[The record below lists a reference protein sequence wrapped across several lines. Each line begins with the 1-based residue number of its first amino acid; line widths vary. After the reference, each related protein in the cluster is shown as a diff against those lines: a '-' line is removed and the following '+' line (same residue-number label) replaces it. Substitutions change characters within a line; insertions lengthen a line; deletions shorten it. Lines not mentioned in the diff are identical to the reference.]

1 MPLPFALFEY
11 KSIWNVHSARESVR
25 GFVVTGALQGKKKK
39 KKKTASVSA
48 LDDSSPCT
56 APRVGLDA
64 TTISVRRQIQEA
76 RVSAAVCSPKKP
88 LHTSVLKSCSSRRF
102 LQYLLGMFVLSSTL
116 LCITRMLSLR
126 IVKAVVHVCGVGDT
140 DTNGTM
146 QAKRE
151 LDKQQRRI
159 PERRHSN
166 PKRSASASE
175 DRKRDQVADQ
185 RREQQRLLD
194 DIYLKSLRK
203 KTLFWADVHRNNMSS
218 VYATLNTEN
227 APVVIVDGYNV
238 LFLMHTQQAYGSK
251 GGALRAQQQ
260 AQTKEMQ
267 RYKQEGLMYEAPQ
280 HESSSISSDQLEEMR
295 RTVEEKVFA
304 YAARE
309 SFQAQVVWDAV
320 GRAGEVADLTIERQD
335 AWSSVSFTAGMEADA
350 RLGPLAREYIRQGAR
365 FAQVVTSD
373 VEAGTSAIS
382 ADDSVVLCSSETF
395 IQDMQSSAEEDSFE
409 LDVLNAAPSGSMGV
423 INVEALF
430 RDASDNPQKQLQLL
444 AVLGISPD
452 CRDRIMHRQRNRQRK
467 AGGGDTDK

>member
-1 MPLPFALFEY
+1 MLTAY
-11 KSIWNVHSARESVR
+11 GSSARLTAAARCVGPALALCLSEPQFGR
-25 GFVVTGALQGKKKK
+25 RMVVVGARRKGKKKK

-76 RVSAAVCSPKKP
+76 R
-88 LHTSVLKSCSSRRF
+88 
-102 LQYLLGMFVLSSTL
+102 
-116 LCITRMLSLR
+116 
-126 IVKAVVHVCGVGDT
+126 
-140 DTNGTM
+140 
-146 QAKRE
+146 AKRE

-194 DIYLKSLRK
+194 DIYLKSLKK

-251 GGALRAQQQ
+251 GGGALRAQQQ

-409 LDVLNAAPSGSMGV
+409 LDVLNAAPSGSMGL

-444 AVLGISPD
+444 ALLGISPD